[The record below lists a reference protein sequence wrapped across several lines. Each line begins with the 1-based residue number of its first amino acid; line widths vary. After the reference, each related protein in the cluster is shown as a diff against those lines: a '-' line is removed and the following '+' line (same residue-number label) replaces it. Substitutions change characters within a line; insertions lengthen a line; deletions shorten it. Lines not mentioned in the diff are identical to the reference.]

1 MSVYKPTGG
10 SDFVI
15 DREFLME
22 GQTIRIKAS
31 SWTGQKR
38 EALVREA
45 LLVELHRAGKFAL
58 IRAIKAGEV
67 TVLDLVA
74 AKDERRLYVPDALR
88 EITDRRS
95 LWDVLEACIDMGTAG
110 EKTKKR
116 YRLSLSKLRATGTL
130 GDSASIRTLQT
141 VNWSALRSQWGGSA
155 SDWNHLVRMIS
166 HSLTLYY
173 GDVYAPERRQLV
185 AKIPKAKE
193 PRSRLAMLSLEL
205 FRKMVARTPTLIR
218 PTYWT
223 LLLTGMR
230 AGDGGEYFQC
240 TPASLDKAEHLI
252 LVPGT
257 KTVGSRAAVAVHPD
271 DWHWV
276 EAAIPAPRQY
286 KWVRLHWKRA
296 AAACGRPEIRLH
308 DIRHL
313 SIRLALDGG
322 APLADVQAHAR
333 HEDPTMTMDY
343 ARIESSRRAADA
355 IRKALT
361 EG

>member
-1 MSVYKPTGG
+1 MSVYKPTPG
-10 SDFVI
+10 SDWVI
-15 DREFLME
+15 DREFLLD
-22 GQTIRIKAS
+22 GASVRIKAS

-45 LLVELHRAGKFAL
+45 LLVDLHRAGRFAL
-58 IRAIKAGEV
+58 IRALKAGEV

-74 AKDERRLYVPDALR
+74 AKEERRLYVPDALR

-95 LWDVLEACIDMGTAG
+95 LWDVLGACIELGTAG

-116 YRLSLSKLRATGTL
+116 YRLSLAKLRASGAL
-130 GDSASIRTLQT
+130 GDTATIRTLQA
-141 VNWSALRSQWGGSA
+141 VNWAALKTQWGGSA
-155 SDWNHLVRMIS
+155 SDWNHMVRMLS
-166 HSLTLYY
+166 HALTLYY
-173 GDVYAPERRQLV
+173 GDVYAPARRQLV
-185 AKIPKAKE
+185 AKIPRAKE
-193 PRSRLAMLSLEL
+193 PRSRLAVLSLAL
-205 FRKMVARTPTLIR
+205 FRQIVGKTPAIVR

-230 AGDGGEYFQC
+230 AGAEGEYFRC
-240 TPASLDKAEHLI
+240 GPEHLDRAEHLVH
-252 LVPGT
+252 VPGT
-257 KTVGSRAAVAVHPD
+257 KTLGSRASVAVHPE

-296 AAACGRPEIRLH
+296 AIACGRGDVRLH

-355 IRKALT
+355 IRKALVA
-361 EG
+361 E

>member
-1 MSVYKPTGG
+1 MSVYKPTDG
-10 SDFVI
+10 SDYVI
-15 DREFLME
+15 DREFLMD
-22 GQTIRIKAS
+22 GQSVRIKAS

-38 EALVREA
+38 EALIREG
-45 LLVELHRAGKFAL
+45 LLVELHRAGRFAM
-58 IRAIKAGEV
+58 IRALKAGEI

-74 AKDERRLYVPDALR
+74 AKEERRLYVPDALR

-95 LWDVLEACIDMGTAG
+95 LWDVLGACIELGTAG

-116 YRLSLSKLRATGTL
+116 YRLSLTKLKATGAL
-130 GDSASIRTLQT
+130 GETATIRTLQA
-141 VNWSALRSQWGGSA
+141 VNWSALKAQWSGSA
-155 SDWNHLVRMIS
+155 SDWNHMVRMLS
-166 HSLTLYY
+166 HALTLYY
-173 GDVYAPERRQLV
+173 GDVYATERRQIV

-193 PRSRLAMLSLEL
+193 PRSRLAVLSLDL
-205 FRKMVARTPTLIR
+205 FRRMVAKAPAIVR

-230 AGDGGEYFQC
+230 AGDAGEYFQC
-240 TPASLDKAEHLI
+240 TAAHLDAAEHLVH
-252 LVPGT
+252 VPGT

-271 DWHWV
+271 DWHWI
-276 EAAIPAPRQY
+276 EAGIPAPRQY

-296 AAACGRPEIRLH
+296 ARACGRPEIRLH

-355 IRKALT
+355 IRKALV